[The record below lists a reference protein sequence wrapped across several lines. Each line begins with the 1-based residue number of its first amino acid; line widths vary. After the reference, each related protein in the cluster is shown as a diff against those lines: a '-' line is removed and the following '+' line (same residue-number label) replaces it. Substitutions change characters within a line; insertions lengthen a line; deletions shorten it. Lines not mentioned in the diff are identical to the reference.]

1 MTYEEL
7 KAEADK
13 LGYGLIK
20 RKEYVKFKPCP
31 KCGSTGNRDCWHRS
45 SVGPFYVCK
54 KCRWKAK
61 PAKTMAEAKRN
72 WNDGIGDEE
81 DVRRDE

>member
-20 RKEYVKFKPCP
+20 RTEYIKFKPCP
-31 KCGSTGNRDCWHRS
+31 KCVSTGNFSCWHRS
-45 SVGPFYVCK
+45 SVGPFMY
-54 KCRWKAK
+54 A
-61 PAKTMAEAKRN
+61 RN
-72 WNDGIGDEE
+72 ADGKQNRQRLWPLPKGIGMMA
-81 DVRRDE
+81 